1 MLGSGS
7 LHGDCPGRR
16 IDALMSGQSQFRIY
30 GMGSIYATRRFPST
44 VFVGAWMRVVGRLEG
59 RLAL

>member
-1 MLGSGS
+1 
-7 LHGDCPGRR
+7 
-16 IDALMSGQSQFRIY
+16 MSGQSQFRID

-44 VFVGAWMRVVGRLEG
+44 VFVGAWMRVVARLEG